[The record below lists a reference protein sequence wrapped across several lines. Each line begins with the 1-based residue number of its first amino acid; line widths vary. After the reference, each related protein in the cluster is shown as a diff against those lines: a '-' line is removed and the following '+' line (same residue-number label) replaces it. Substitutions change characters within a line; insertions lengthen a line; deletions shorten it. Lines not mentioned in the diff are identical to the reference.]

1 MILFS
6 GAKVQ
11 KNFEQCKYFK
21 KKDFEKLF
29 FCKKKYFKRSKNR
42 LQYIS
47 SAQLSAREDF
57 FSKKHHKREAIC
69 QITSRF

>member
-29 FCKKKYFKRSKNR
+29 F
-42 LQYIS
+42 LQKS
-47 SAQLSAREDF
+47 TLSGLKQVTIHFFGTTFGTRKL
-57 FSKKHHKREAIC
+57 FSKK
-69 QITSRF
+69 

>member
-29 FCKKKYFKRSKNR
+29 FCKKST
-42 LQYIS
+42 
-47 SAQLSAREDF
+47 LSGLKTGYNTFLRHNFRHAKTF
-57 FSKKHHKREAIC
+57 F
-69 QITSRF
+69 